1 MCFEK
6 ISREKTPTSNLATMH
21 TENSNQ
27 WNLHALQ
34 KGISSVQFS
43 VVLRAQKPKVYK
55 GREPRTSI
63 STFTQFL
70 SSGDIIVNM
79 VLNVHRNHKAY

>member
-6 ISREKTPTSNLATMH
+6 ISREKTPTSNLVTIH

-27 WNLHALQ
+27 WNHHALQ

-43 VVLRAQKPKVYK
+43 VSLRPQKPKVYK
-55 GREPRTSI
+55 GREPRTSH
-63 STFTQFL
+63 
-70 SSGDIIVNM
+70 SS
-79 VLNVHRNHKAY
+79 